1 MNKPNKSLKVPMI
14 IACTLGWSVFMYH
27 AIEDSNK
34 DNTKNSSEAIKH
46 MDEIKKNS
54 IVYQMD
60 SSFNNIQKE
69 YERLKEEERK
79 RLEELERQRLEKLEQ
94 VRQAKLEQEIL
105 ARIERERQLAE
116 AKRIEEAKK
125 AEQVRI
131 VQANEK
137 KKQSVQIVSNSNKQV
152 NTGTQSGWTN
162 AEFTAYTAYCP
173 EGCTGT
179 SASGVFLGNSEYYQG
194 YRVVASYKGLPL
206 YTLLELKYPNGST
219 EKAVILDRGGAISHA
234 GILDVLVSSESKAK
248 LFGRINGQYRVVGSL
263 K

>member
-1 MNKPNKSLKVPMI
+1 MKKFNKSVTVPTI
-14 IACTLGWSVFMYH
+14 IVCTLGWGVFASKVIQENHKEVSSNVHKYTSDDVEKKL
-27 AIEDSNK
+27 ATYRFIPPFDSLK
-34 DNTKNSSEAIKH
+34 
-46 MDEIKKNS
+46 
-54 IVYQMD
+54 
-60 SSFNNIQKE
+60 KE

-79 RLEELERQRLEKLEQ
+79 RLEESERQRLEKE
-94 VRQAKLEQEIL
+94 RRAKLEQERL

-116 AKRIEEAKK
+116 AKRIEEVKK
-125 AEQVRI
+125 AEQVRL
-131 VQANEK
+131 ANEN
-137 KKQSVQIVSNSNKQV
+137 KKQQILNGNSNKQV
-152 NTGTQSGWTN
+152 DIGTQSGWIN

-206 YTLLELKYPNGST
+206 YTLLELKYPNGTT
-219 EKAVILDRGGAISHA
+219 ENAVILDRGGAISHT

-248 LFGRINGQYRVVGSL
+248 QFGRINGQYRVIGSL

>member
-1 MNKPNKSLKVPMI
+1 MNKPTKSLKVPTI
-14 IACTLGWSVFMYH
+14 ITCALAWAWFVSH
-27 AIEDSNK
+27 AIEDDNK
-34 DNTKNSSEAIKH
+34 DGMEKSSDIIKR
-46 MDEIKKNS
+46 MDDIKKNS
-54 IVYQMD
+54 ISYQVE
-60 SSFNNIQKE
+60 SFQIE

-79 RLEELERQRLEKLEQ
+79 RLEELEKE
-94 VRQAKLEQEIL
+94 RQAKLEQERL
-105 ARIERERQLAE
+105 AKIERERKLAE

-125 AEQVRI
+125 VKQVRL
-131 VQANEK
+131 VNEK
-137 KKQSVQIVSNSNKQV
+137 KKQLVQNVSNSNKQV
-152 NTGTQSGWTN
+152 DTSTQSGWIN

-206 YTLLELKYPNGST
+206 YTLLELKYPNGTT

-248 LFGRINGQYRVVGSL
+248 KFGRIIGQYRVIGSL